1 MNVPLQ
7 YGSPCVDLL
16 NYRPMKK
23 THGVERKAIL
33 VPKDSLLMGS
43 DPTMYLLL
51 VLPRSKIA
59 EWTGARA
66 LGSESPGFKS

>member
-1 MNVPLQ
+1 
-7 YGSPCVDLL
+7 
-16 NYRPMKK
+16 MKK